1 MSNIANFSINADDI
15 PRACHFYENVF
26 GWKFEQMGP
35 PDLYRIDTGESDDKR
50 RMNTLHARRELKEGV
65 RMAGYECTISV
76 PSLTEVV
83 TAIRAQN
90 GKIIMEETVIVGIGR
105 LIFFEDTEGN
115 IAGAMQY
122 DENAGRLSAV
132 EDSARK

>member
-1 MSNIANFSINADDI
+1 MSNIAHFSINADDVT
-15 PRACHFYENVF
+15 RACHFYENVF
-26 GWKFEQMGP
+26 GWKFEEMGP
-35 PDLYRIDTGESDDKR
+35 HDFYRIDTGETDDKGG
-50 RMNTLHARRELKEGV
+50 MHTLHPRRELKEGV

-76 PSLTEVV
+76 PSLSEIV

-115 IAGAMQY
+115 LAGAMQY
-122 DENAGRLSAV
+122 DENAG
-132 EDSARK
+132 